1 MAAARLEINQN
12 SLYILRLDT
21 IFLVVDTGLYLLF
34 HIFVSEISWK
44 IHWLKMN
51 VNTNKLPMLVNQT
64 RYITKASLVFSHLRE
79 KTDWIS
85 FVAEDWFVAA
95 SCLSSSATFT
105 IQHFTTSDTHSLT
118 LKKLLERVKQILML
132 PYQTNTLIFQF
143 RKVVKMRLG
152 WFGPQNIYLYLW

>member
-1 MAAARLEINQN
+1 M
-12 SLYILRLDT
+12 D
-21 IFLVVDTGLYLLF
+21 
-34 HIFVSEISWK
+34 
-44 IHWLKMN
+44 

-118 LKKLLERVKQILML
+118 FYTLKKNILRVKQTLMVL
-132 PYQTNTLIFQF
+132 LYQTNTLIFQF

-152 WFGPQNIYLYLW
+152 WFGPQNIYLYL